1 MTRSGTARR
10 PGIPGTTTTVP
21 KQPVSKTVPKQPVS
35 KTVPTQPVPKTVP
48 TRLPI
53 PSKYANMDW
62 EEINTYLHGKYPNSK
77 PGVLCL
83 KSFKAVP
90 AIADCDE
97 LVEIDKKNFPDL
109 DLIKTWI
116 KKVYDAI

>member
-1 MTRSGTARR
+1 
-10 PGIPGTTTTVP
+10 
-21 KQPVSKTVPKQPVS
+21 
-35 KTVPTQPVPKTVP
+35 
-48 TRLPI
+48 
-53 PSKYANMDW
+53 MDW

-116 KKVYDAI
+116 KKVYDAILECAGVSDSDSEDVEKDM